1 MNKFMSPFNRTPD
14 LVTKHHFSTAIKG
27 IGAFLTNKSAERN
40 KKRMMKEL
48 RENKSLWDALQ
59 TPSIEN
65 LQVNVGDAIA
75 QGKLD
80 PALGQAILQD
90 PSFME
95 SVGANPQLVQAQQQS
110 LQSLQDVGR
119 SGGQDALTRSRMA
132 QTMGQVGQQERANR
146 EALQAQMQ
154 RRGIGGSGIDLAQ
167 QAIAQQRGADRTA
180 QLGFQTA
187 ADAEQRALQAL
198 SQSGQMAGEMR
209 GQQFSEDE
217 SRAAA
222 MDRISQFNT
231 RHRQQLQDAN
241 LNRINQAQQYNLG
254 MNERNVDRQ
263 MTARYHNT
271 GAYGQKFNMDRS
283 KIVGQTGARSD
294 LAGVHRNKMDR
305 MNKATSGLLKGM
317 ESDINKAV
325 GGMTGN
331 PGAAMGGQGG
341 GTGAY
346 GGGVQTYSTRN
357 QPQLMAADGTV
368 VKSYNTGGMIP
379 GNEFAGDR
387 VDAQV
392 NSGEMILNVEQ
403 QQNLLDLLA
412 GKTNQIDSSVPIV
425 QDNPQMAGPEQ
436 AQQQPMQ
443 EESMMDPL
451 AEARQQQQMQQQQAP
466 KLIPDFQSA
475 SPAAP
480 IMPPEAPIDA
490 LAGMPQEQP
499 ISAADGAIA
508 PQPWQQVVYPP
519 VEGAAPMTPMDP
531 TAPVAPVPTAPQG
544 PVQTD
549 APLETVNVPDT
560 QMAPVTEFGSQ
571 PQAPVEQP
579 YVDPAQQQQQQ
590 PQQGGTNFLE
600 MLGAPKGS
608 GIGGAVASGFGSGLG
623 ALAMAADPD
632 TAMGI
637 DRETRAREEREKV
650 RTDRKQQ
657 MEQDKL
663 EKAYSAQQSR
673 LQKQADAAKKRE
685 QDLAD
690 FTTKE
695 KIKKGVAK
703 EAKIEEGQRRK
714 SFQEVRKGW
723 TGDTAKR
730 ADQIGNMIDS
740 YANVEK
746 LLKTRGFKVTD
757 PLVRNKLYQA
767 IKVYGNYMLRKDSGA
782 AIGEVERAEFLD
794 FLPKFR
800 DGTLSPELIDFQL
813 KRMAKWG
820 ENAVMSLGTTLP
832 EFTDHLDT
840 RVSGF
845 YNATLP
851 GGFFKYGQKQQEEQA
866 QGGDPQMAKMSDA
879 ELEAA
884 SAQWEADNAR

>member
-1 MNKFMSPFNRTPD
+1 MSPFNRAPD
-14 LVTKHHFSTAIKG
+14 LITKHHFVGKT
-27 IGAFLTNKSAERN
+27 IGAIMTDKSAQRN

-48 RENKSLWDALQ
+48 QANKQLWDALQ
-59 TPSIEN
+59 SPSIEN
-65 LQVNVGDAIA
+65 LQVNIDDAIA
-75 QGKLD
+75 KGELD
-80 PALGQAILQD
+80 PQLGQAILQD

-110 LQSLQDVGR
+110 LQALQDVGR

-198 SQSGQMAGEMR
+198 SQSGQLAGSIR
-209 GQQFSEDE
+209 GQQFSEDAQ
-217 SRAAA
+217 RAAA
-222 MDRISQFNT
+222 MDRIAQFNT
-231 RHRQQLQDAN
+231 QHRQQLQDAN
-241 LNRINQAQQYNLG
+241 LGRLNQAQQYNLG
-254 MNERNVDRQ
+254 ANERNVERQ
-263 MTARYHNT
+263 MRARYHNT
-271 GAYGQKFNMDRS
+271 GAYGQKFSMDRS

-294 LAGVHRNKMDR
+294 LAGVHRNKMNR
-305 MNKATSGLLKGM
+305 MNKATAGLIKSI
-317 ESDINKAV
+317 ESDVK
-325 GGMTGN
+325 GGMGQ
-331 PGAAMGGQGG
+331 MGGGGSGGFAPGGQGGG

-346 GGGVQTYSTRN
+346 GGGGGVQTYSTNNR
-357 QPQLMAADGTV
+357 QLMAADGTV
-368 VKSYNTGGMIP
+368 VTSDNQGGMVP
-379 GNEFAGDR
+379 GNEYAGDR

-412 GKTNQIDSSVPIV
+412 GRTNDIDSSIPIV
-425 QDNPQMAGPEQ
+425 EEAPQVPPQDQQMPGEESMLDPLAQAAQEQ
-436 AQQQPMQ
+436 QAQQPMMPQQQPMMPQ
-443 EESMMDPL
+443 QPMEDPM
-451 AEARQQQQMQQQQAP
+451 A
-466 KLIPDFQSA
+466 
-475 SPAAP
+475 
-480 IMPPEAPIDA
+480 A
-490 LAGMPQEQP
+490 LAQMPQEQP
-499 ISAADGAIA
+499 IQAADGAIA
-508 PQPWQQVVYPP
+508 PQPWQTVVYPNK
-519 VEGAAPMTPMDP
+519 ADATPMTPMDP
-531 TAPVAPVPTAPQG
+531 TMPVAPVPPAPPQG
-544 PVQTD
+544 QVMTQ
-549 APLETVNVPDT
+549 APLETVNVPDSPE
-560 QMAPVTEFGSQ
+560 MAPVTEFGTQ

-579 YVDPAQQQQQQ
+579 YTDPAQQQQQ
-590 PQQGGTNFLE
+590 PQQGGTDYLS
-600 MLGAPKGS
+600 LLTGSPKGS
-608 GIGGAVASGFGSGLG
+608 GIPGAIGGIVGGGLS

-637 DRETRAREEREKV
+637 DRETRARDEREKV

-657 MEQDKL
+657 MEQAKI
-663 EKAYSAQQSR
+663 EKYATAQQSR
-673 LQKQADAAKKRE
+673 LQKQADAAKKRQ
-685 QDLAD
+685 QDLED

-695 KIKKGVAK
+695 KIKKGIAK
-703 EAKIEEGQRRK
+703 EAKVEEGQRKK
-714 SFQEVRKGW
+714 SFQEVRNSW
-723 TGDTAKR
+723 SSDTSKR

-746 LLKTRGFKVTD
+746 LMKTRGFQLSD

-800 DGTLSPELIDFQL
+800 DGTLSPDLIEFQL

-851 GGFFKYGQKQQEEQA
+851 GGFFKYGQGQQTEQA
-866 QGGDPQMAKMSDA
+866 QGADNQFAKISDQDLDA
-879 ELEAA
+879 EIAAEEAKL
-884 SAQWEADNAR
+884 AQ

>member
-1 MNKFMSPFNRTPD
+1 
-14 LVTKHHFSTAIKG
+14 
-27 IGAFLTNKSAERN
+27 
-40 KKRMMKEL
+40 
-48 RENKSLWDALQ
+48 
-59 TPSIEN
+59 
-65 LQVNVGDAIA
+65 
-75 QGKLD
+75 
-80 PALGQAILQD
+80 
-90 PSFME
+90 
-95 SVGANPQLVQAQQQS
+95 
-110 LQSLQDVGR
+110 
-119 SGGQDALTRSRMA
+119 
-132 QTMGQVGQQERANR
+132 
-146 EALQAQMQ
+146 
-154 RRGIGGSGIDLAQ
+154 
-167 QAIAQQRGADRTA
+167 
-180 QLGFQTA
+180 
-187 ADAEQRALQAL
+187 
-198 SQSGQMAGEMR
+198 MR

-254 MNERNVDRQ
+254 MNERNVNRQ

-425 QDNPQMAGPEQ
+425 QDNPQMAGSEQ
-436 AQQQPMQ
+436 SQQQPMQ
-443 EESMMDPL
+443 EEAMMDPL

-480 IMPPEAPIDA
+480 IMPPEEPIDA

-632 TAMGI
+632 TAMGL
-637 DRETRAREEREKV
+637 DRETRARDEREKV
-650 RTDRKQQ
+650 RKDRKQQ

-685 QDLAD
+685 QEQQQPMQEESMMGPLAEARQQQQMQQQQAPKLIPD
-690 FTTKE
+690 FQSASPAAPIMPPEEPIDALAGMPQEQPISAADGAIAPQPWQQVVYPPTPQGVPMTPMDPTAPVAPVPTAPQGPVQTDAPLE
-695 KIKKGVAK
+695 TVNVPDTQMAPGTEFGQSPQTPVEQPYVDPVQQQQQPQQGGTDYLSLLTGSPKG
-703 EAKIEEGQRRK
+703 
-714 SFQEVRKGW
+714 
-723 TGDTAKR
+723 
-730 ADQIGNMIDS
+730 
-740 YANVEK
+740 
-746 LLKTRGFKVTD
+746 
-757 PLVRNKLYQA
+757 
-767 IKVYGNYMLRKDSGA
+767 SGIPG
-782 AIGEVERAEFLD
+782 AIGGIVGGGLSALAMAC
-794 FLPKFR
+794 LLYTSPSPR
-800 DGTLSPELIDFQL
+800 DRQKS
-813 KRMAKWG
+813 RMP
-820 ENAVMSLGTTLP
+820 S
-832 EFTDHLDT
+832 
-840 RVSGF
+840 
-845 YNATLP
+845 
-851 GGFFKYGQKQQEEQA
+851 
-866 QGGDPQMAKMSDA
+866 
-879 ELEAA
+879 
-884 SAQWEADNAR
+884 SA